1 MKGKVLTVSA
11 IILLLLGL
19 LLFLVTFQVRVD
31 QVGMVERLGQ
41 VVLIIRPDLGV
52 GEGSA
57 ADSEMV
63 GGREVPVARKAGWFF
78 KVPLVHKEKLFDQR
92 IRSVDGP
99 VVQIQLRDGNQVIPR
114 AFATW
119 RIVDPVQFDNKLDG
133 SQEEAE
139 DTLKQKIGAATQLAF
154 GQRLLSEIVNTSEED
169 LLYDDIEDDIFDI
182 ARESIELS
190 DEAEGGYGIEL
201 CSLGIT
207 WVALPEQATA
217 AVFARMGQERT
228 TEAERLREEGNKIKR
243 TLIAAAQEQRDRI
256 LADAEAEARQLRA
269 QGEAAAAESYSE
281 FAKNQELAIFLRNL
295 EALKKLARNAA
306 QNGQPLTF
314 VLSTK
319 TPPFGILEK
328 GPVVGQDRAP
338 RAGGLT
344 VPQPVGDASEA
355 GGE

>member
-31 QVGMVERLGQ
+31 EVKVVTRLGE

-52 GEGSA
+52 REGPEE
-57 ADSEMV
+57 DFEMV
-63 GGREVPVARKAGWFF
+63 AGREVPVVREAGWFF
-78 KVPLVHKEKLFDQR
+78 KVPLLHKVRPFDQR
-92 IRSVDGP
+92 VRAVDGP
-99 VVQIQLRDGNQVIPR
+99 VVQIQLKDGNQVIPR

-119 RIVDPVQFDNKLDG
+119 RIVDPVEFDKQLQG
-133 SQEEAE
+133 SWSEAE

-154 GQRLLSEIVNTSEED
+154 GKHTLSEIVNTDESR
-169 LLYDDIEDDIFDI
+169 LHYDAIEQEIFEL
-182 ARESIELS
+182 ARKSIELG
-190 DEAEGGYGIEL
+190 DDAQKGYGIEL

-217 AVFARMGQERT
+217 AVFARMSQERQ
-228 TEAERLREEGNKIKR
+228 TEAERLREEGEKTRR

-256 LADAEAEARQLRA
+256 LADAEAQARDIRA
-269 QGEAAAAESYSE
+269 QGEAAAANSYAA
-281 FAKNQELAIFLRNL
+281 FAKNQDLAIFLRNL
-295 EALKKLARNAA
+295 EAIRTLARNAA
-306 QNGQPLTF
+306 DNGQPLTF

-328 GPVVGQDRAP
+328 GPGTGSSAP
-338 RAGGLT
+338 TSPAELAVPKPVAGTPAGG
-344 VPQPVGDASEA
+344 
-355 GGE
+355 GE